1 MIGRKNKTNAD
12 IYRLTAA
19 MIVFIITLCVVFGI
33 ISQYE
38 RVDTADAKVSTRS
51 FYYDTT
57 KKTIHFEWE
66 CFNSEV
72 TSYRIYRAE
81 SGGDS
86 EFIKAVSNTEKL
98 YEENIKENVMYSY
111 WAAAYNS
118 RTQQRSHMCTAVSI
132 CIDSTLPFSA
142 LEDTAPELSF
152 SRGDDGAYFLNWSV
166 IKNVPITSYRIY
178 KKGSAPNGEWEQIK
192 MVESRI
198 TSYSVDVN
206 TEYKVVAFSYING
219 ELIHSKDSNTTKVVD
234 MA

>member
-1 MIGRKNKTNAD
+1 MIGRKNKTYAD

-19 MIVFIITLCVVFGI
+19 IIIFLITLCVVFGI

-38 RVDTADAKVSTRS
+38 RVDTADAKVTARS
-51 FYYDTT
+51 FYYDTV

-81 SGGDS
+81 LGGEP
-86 EFIKAVSNTEKL
+86 EFVKAVASTVKL

-118 RTQQRSHMCTAVSI
+118 KTQQRSHMCTAVSI
-132 CIDSTLPFSA
+132 CVDSTIPFSS
-142 LEDTAPELSF
+142 LEDTAPKLSF
-152 SRGDDGAYFLNWSV
+152 SHGDDGAYFLNWSV

-178 KKGSAPNGEWEQIK
+178 KKGFATNDEWEQVK
-192 MVESRI
+192 VVESRR
-198 TSYSVDVN
+198 TSYSAD
-206 TEYKVVAFSYING
+206 TDSEYKVVAFSYIDG
-219 ELIHSKDSNTTKVVD
+219 ELIHSKDSNTVKVVD